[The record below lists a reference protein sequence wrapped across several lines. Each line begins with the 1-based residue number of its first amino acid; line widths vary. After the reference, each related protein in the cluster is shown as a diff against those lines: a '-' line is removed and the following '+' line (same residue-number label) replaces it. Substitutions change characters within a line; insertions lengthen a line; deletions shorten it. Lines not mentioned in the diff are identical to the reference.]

1 MSTDATHP
9 EPSARLRAGIAAALA
24 RPVLLDPRAVE
35 GVRDAAG
42 FRARPEAASASE
54 APPFTRAGAHGD
66 VAVVDVSGPLA
77 QRAWSCMGMF
87 GGDGYDSILQRVQAA
102 LDDRQTAAV
111 VLRMDSPGGEVAGCF
126 ECVRALRVAGAAAG
140 KPLVAAVD
148 ELCASAA
155 YALAC
160 ACDAIVAPDT
170 GCVGSVGVILA
181 LTERSTQLAT
191 AGVTT
196 NVITSGA
203 AKADGHPALPMSPD
217 ARARLQAE
225 VDHLAGVFHAEV
237 AAARGMTAAAVRG
250 LEAQCF
256 YGAAAVAAGL
266 ADQVGNLNDAID
278 LARTRAARTSKRTR
292 MEAIAKKLGL
302 PADASEADV
311 LATLAARDLDAARA
325 AQTVASLSEDLAAAN
340 TRAALAEK
348 RADEMLRAAEIEGA
362 KADRKW
368 SASLEPFLA
377 TLSVDQLKSWRASAP
392 AVVPSG
398 AIDPPK
404 DDASAEPALPP
415 DIAALAAKGW
425 SALTVDGKHAVS
437 VHDPKLAARLRAAR

>member
-1 MSTDATHP
+1 MSTDATSP

-126 ECVRALRVAGAAAG
+126 ECVRALRAAGAAAG

-237 AAARGMTAAAVRG
+237 AAARGMTPAAVQG

-311 LATLAARDLDAARA
+311 LATLAARDADMKARDEA
-325 AQTVASLSEDLAAAN
+325 VEGMSRELAAAN
-340 TRAALAEK
+340 ERA
-348 RADEMLRAAEIEGA
+348 RAAEARLESAERTQLIEAA
-362 KADRKW
+362 KAAGQWTQPLDALLQRM
-368 SASLEPFLA
+368 AMEDLRA
-377 TLSVDQLKSWRASAP
+377 WRASAP
-392 AVVPSG
+392 RVVPAG
-398 AIDPPK
+398 AVDPPA
-404 DDASAEPALPP
+404 DAPAEPALPS

-425 SALTVDGKHAVS
+425 SALTVDEKHAVS